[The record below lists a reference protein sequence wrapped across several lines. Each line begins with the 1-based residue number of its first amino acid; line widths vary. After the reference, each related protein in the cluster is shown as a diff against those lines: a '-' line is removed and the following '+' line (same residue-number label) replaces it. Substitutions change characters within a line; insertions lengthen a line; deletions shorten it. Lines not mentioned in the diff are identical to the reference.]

1 MDIMVE
7 SAVNSMPHLAKE
19 EGSGGG
25 TAAAEH
31 RLELL
36 LAHVRRLAVDRLR
49 MEKRRRKV
57 ERIRAETFL
66 HIERFNEEEK
76 GPDLLILKIVG

>member
-1 MDIMVE
+1 MYIMVE
-7 SAVNSMPHLAKE
+7 SAINSMPHLAKE

-36 LAHVRRLAVDRLR
+36 LAHVRRLAVDRLKR
-49 MEKRRRKV
+49 EKRRK
-57 ERIRAETFL
+57 ERLRESGQKLSCI
-66 HIERFNEEEK
+66 
-76 GPDLLILKIVG
+76 